1 MHQDKPAIRESEN
14 RAADGLR
21 GMETRMIGKAD
32 IVIGID
38 PDVNKSGVGLV
49 NSKGSVEVFAF
60 SFPELIEYLR
70 LCTTMAS
77 SCVVVVEASWKIST
91 NWHTGRGD
99 SIRTAARKGK
109 DAGRCHEVGRKIVEC
124 AQFYG
129 LEVVEK
135 LPLKKIWK
143 GKDGKITH
151 EEIKAFMPIQGR
163 TNQEERDAALL
174 AWDYAG
180 LPIRIRKL
188 KQSK

>member
-1 MHQDKPAIRESEN
+1 MK
-14 RAADGLR
+14 
-21 GMETRMIGKAD
+21 GKAD
-32 IVIGID
+32 IIIGID
-38 PDVNKSGVGLV
+38 PDVNKSGVGV
-49 NSKGSVEVFAF
+49 VSSKGEAEVFSF
-60 SFPELIEYLR
+60 TFPELIEHLK
-70 LCTTMAS
+70 LSAQLKDCT
-77 SCVVVVEASWKIST
+77 VVVVEASWKIST

-124 AQFYG
+124 AQYYG

-143 GKDGKITH
+143 GKDGKITD

-163 TNQEERDAALL
+163 TNQEERDATLL

-180 LPIRIRKL
+180 LPIRVARPL
-188 KQSK
+188 KSRR

>member
-1 MHQDKPAIRESEN
+1 MKE
-14 RAADGLR
+14 
-21 GMETRMIGKAD
+21 GKAD
-32 IVIGID
+32 IIIGID
-38 PDVNKSGVGLV
+38 PDVNKSGVGV
-49 NSKGSVEVFAF
+49 VSRERKGVEVFSR
-60 SFPELIEYLR
+60 SFPELLEYLK
-70 LCTTMAS
+70 MAATHTS
-77 SCVVVVEASWKIST
+77 VVVVVEASWKIST

-124 AQFYG
+124 AQYYG

-143 GKDGKITH
+143 GKDGKITDA
-151 EEIKAFMPIQGR
+151 EIKAFMPIQGR

-180 LPIRIRKL
+180 LPIRLARPL
-188 KQSK
+188 KSIKQIKR

>member
-1 MHQDKPAIRESEN
+1 MRTSK
-14 RAADGLR
+14 
-21 GMETRMIGKAD
+21 TD
-32 IVIGID
+32 IIIGID
-38 PDVNKSGVGLV
+38 PDVSKSGVGV
-49 NSKGSVEVFAF
+49 VSREGRVEACV
-60 SFPELIEYLR
+60 SLTFPQLLEYLQIER
-70 LCTTMAS
+70 DRRRAENLS
-77 SCVVVVEASWKIST
+77 VVVVVEASWKIST

-124 AQFYG
+124 AQYYG

-143 GKDGKITH
+143 GKDGKITD

-180 LPIRIRKL
+180 LPIRLARPL
-188 KQSK
+188 KSRR

>member
-1 MHQDKPAIRESEN
+1 MMMRSN
-14 RAADGLR
+14 
-21 GMETRMIGKAD
+21 AD
-32 IVIGID
+32 IIIGID
-38 PDVNKSGVGLV
+38 PDVSKSGVGV
-49 NSKGSVEVFAF
+49 VSRERKGVEVFSR
-60 SFPELIEYLR
+60 SFPELLEYLK
-70 LCTTMAS
+70 MAATHTS
-77 SCVVVVEASWKIST
+77 VVVVVVEASWKIST

-124 AQFYG
+124 ARYYG
-129 LEVVEK
+129 LEVVER

-143 GKDGKITH
+143 GKDGKITD

-180 LPIRIRKL
+180 LPIRIRRP
-188 KQSK
+188 

>member
-1 MHQDKPAIRESEN
+1 MMRSN
-14 RAADGLR
+14 
-21 GMETRMIGKAD
+21 AD
-32 IVIGID
+32 IIIGID
-38 PDVNKSGVGLV
+38 PDVKKSG
-49 NSKGSVEVFAF
+49 FAF
-60 SFPELIEYLR
+60 IAEKGEVVVLGSYTFPELIEYLQIAR
-70 LCTTMAS
+70 DRFLAENMRV
-77 SCVVVVEASWKIST
+77 VVVVEASWKIST

-124 AQFYG
+124 AQYYG
-129 LEVVEK
+129 LEVVER

-143 GKDGKITH
+143 GKDGKITD

-180 LPIRIRKL
+180 LPIRLARPLKSRK
-188 KQSK
+188 

>member
-1 MHQDKPAIRESEN
+1 MAIN
-14 RAADGLR
+14 RA
-21 GMETRMIGKAD
+21 D
-32 IVIGID
+32 IIIGID

-60 SFPELIEYLR
+60 SFPELIEYLK

-109 DAGRCHEVGRKIVEC
+109 DTGRCHEVGRKIVEC
-124 AQFYG
+124 AQYYG

-143 GKDGKITH
+143 GKDGKITD

-180 LPIRIRKL
+180 LPIRVARPL
-188 KQSK
+188 KSRR

>member
-1 MHQDKPAIRESEN
+1 MTN
-14 RAADGLR
+14 
-21 GMETRMIGKAD
+21 KAD
-32 IVIGID
+32 IIIGID
-38 PDVNKSGVGLV
+38 PDVNKSGVGV
-49 NSKGSVEVFAF
+49 VSSKGEVEVFSF
-60 SFPELIEYLR
+60 TFPELIEHLK
-70 LCTTMAS
+70 LSAQLKDCT
-77 SCVVVVEASWKIST
+77 VVVVEASWKIST

-129 LEVVEK
+129 LEVVER

-151 EEIKAFMPIQGR
+151 EEIKVFMPIQGR

-180 LPIRIRKL
+180 LPIRLARPL
-188 KQSK
+188 KSRR

>member
-1 MHQDKPAIRESEN
+1 
-14 RAADGLR
+14 
-21 GMETRMIGKAD
+21 MIGKAD
-32 IVIGID
+32 IIIGID
-38 PDVNKSGVGLV
+38 PDVNKSGVAVIGKDRRVMAVSL
-49 NSKGSVEVFAF
+49 
-60 SFPELIEYLR
+60 SFPALLEFLKD
-70 LCTTMAS
+70 MAKEGNV
-77 SCVVVVEASWKIST
+77 VVVVEASWKIST

-129 LEVVEK
+129 LEVVER

-143 GKDGKITH
+143 GKDGKITD

-180 LPIRIRKL
+180 LPIRLARPL
-188 KQSK
+188 KSRR

>member
-1 MHQDKPAIRESEN
+1 MRTS
-14 RAADGLR
+14 
-21 GMETRMIGKAD
+21 KAD
-32 IVIGID
+32 IIIGID
-38 PDVNKSGVGLV
+38 PDVNKSGVGV
-49 NSKGSVEVFAF
+49 VSRERKDVEVLSL
-60 SFPELIEYLR
+60 SFPQLLEYLQAGR
-70 LCTTMAS
+70 QRSMADNS
-77 SCVVVVEASWKIST
+77 SVVVVVEASWKIST

-124 AQFYG
+124 AQYYG
-129 LEVVEK
+129 LEVVER

-143 GKDGKITH
+143 GKDGKITD

-180 LPIRIRKL
+180 LPIRLARPLKRKT
-188 KQSK
+188 